1 MPRAH
6 RLFGV
11 LAARF
16 GLIAGAINDLDGAND
31 EDLPG
36 VARFEECIAL
46 EQSRRPWGLAQLL
59 GMGEVVAALYLR
71 RVLLT

>member
-1 MPRAH
+1 M
-6 RLFGV
+6 

-36 VARFEECIAL
+36 VAGFEECIAL
-46 EQSRRPWGLAQLL
+46 AERDLRLIDFNDPFERFDSDRSSI
-59 GMGEVVAALYLR
+59 AATFVSAAMR
-71 RVLLT
+71 SCR